1 MYLHILERNS
11 PGHMYTQRELMLPS
25 FPLIKRFDHYFKHLH
40 TPSLPPP
47 FNTSLSY
54 CTMPKLKTT
63 TRVSTSRGYT
73 TPNTHSTKIRLKNRA
88 SSASPASST
97 VATTP
102 SPSSTSSKRS
112 SGSMQSSTSVAKK
125 MKSMKLDTSSSPSK
139 SVKSLVFNVDDDDD
153 DDDDEDVMMLTTQ
166 TSNKK
171 KKSSTTEKKSSKS
184 NQDKDLDEKKKTNK
198 KNEKKTN
205 NDVASKISNKKKS
218 AKKSKNNKIEEKT
231 KGGTKSSAR
240 STSSPGSRPLLA
252 FIDWSNPAQCRKILE
267 SMPGVDSSD
276 IEDWTN
282 EEVRRDIL
290 EMYNVG
296 ELKVATT
303 LLASKS
309 GQDQVAVEAIYST
322 ANNGTKKKLIP
333 LMMNLIDKKVSYEK

>member
-1 MYLHILERNS
+1 
-11 PGHMYTQRELMLPS
+11 
-25 FPLIKRFDHYFKHLH
+25 
-40 TPSLPPP
+40 
-47 FNTSLSY
+47 
-54 CTMPKLKTT
+54 
-63 TRVSTSRGYT
+63 
-73 TPNTHSTKIRLKNRA
+73 
-88 SSASPASST
+88 
-97 VATTP
+97 
-102 SPSSTSSKRS
+102 
-112 SGSMQSSTSVAKK
+112 
-125 MKSMKLDTSSSPSK
+125 MKLDTSSSPSK
-139 SVKSLVFNVDDDDD
+139 SVKSLVFNLDDDDDDD

-171 KKSSTTEKKSSKS
+171 KKSSTIEKKSSKS

-198 KNEKKTN
+198 KNEKKTK
-205 NDVASKISNKKKS
+205 NDASKISNKKKS
-218 AKKSKNNKIEEKT
+218 AKKSENNKIEEKT

-240 STSSPGSRPLLA
+240 STSSPGSKPPLG

-267 SMPGVDSSD
+267 SMPGVDPSD
-276 IEDWTN
+276 IEDWTD

-290 EMYNVG
+290 EMYTVG

-333 LMMNLIDKKVSYEK
+333 LMMNLIDKKVSYEKYMYTCSLFKGKCNLTHSASYYILYEEECNLTHSVSYYILYKGGM

>member
-1 MYLHILERNS
+1 
-11 PGHMYTQRELMLPS
+11 
-25 FPLIKRFDHYFKHLH
+25 
-40 TPSLPPP
+40 
-47 FNTSLSY
+47 
-54 CTMPKLKTT
+54 
-63 TRVSTSRGYT
+63 
-73 TPNTHSTKIRLKNRA
+73 
-88 SSASPASST
+88 
-97 VATTP
+97 
-102 SPSSTSSKRS
+102 
-112 SGSMQSSTSVAKK
+112 

-139 SVKSLVFNVDDDDD
+139 SVKSLVFNLDDDDDDD

-171 KKSSTTEKKSSKS
+171 KKSSTEKKSSKS

-198 KNEKKTN
+198 KNEKKTK

-218 AKKSKNNKIEEKT
+218 AKKSENNKIEEKT

-240 STSSPGSRPLLA
+240 STSSPGSRPLLHL
-252 FIDWSNPAQCRKILE
+252 IDWSNPAQCRKILE
-267 SMPGVDSSD
+267 SMPGVDPSD
-276 IEDWTN
+276 IEGWTD